1 MIVSVRVFS
10 IVVVVADVVGAG
22 FPLVESPARLLLRGT
37 PPDRL
42 TARDP

>member
-1 MIVSVRVFS
+1 MVFS
-10 IVVVVADVVGAG
+10 IVVVVADVVGAV
-22 FPLVESPARLLLRGT
+22 FPLVCFLLRGT